1 MPYIIELNLLFA
13 KSDHEGPRIKLKVF
27 FVNACW
33 QDIVVVQ
40 IFSFLFVCILYSV
53 LRGRISAFIL
63 ALPLIIRITLVV

>member
-1 MPYIIELNLLFA
+1 MPYIIELNLLLA
-13 KSDHEGPRIKLKVF
+13 KSDHEGPRIELKVL

-53 LRGRISAFIL
+53 LSGRITAFIL
-63 ALPLIIRITLVV
+63 TLTLIIRITLVV